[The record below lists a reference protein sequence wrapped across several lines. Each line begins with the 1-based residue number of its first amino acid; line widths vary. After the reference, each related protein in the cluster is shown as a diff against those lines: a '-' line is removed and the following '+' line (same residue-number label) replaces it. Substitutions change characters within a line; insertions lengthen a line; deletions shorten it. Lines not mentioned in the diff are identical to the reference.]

1 MRGAHATDTLNS
13 AARASPDMS
22 FEERYGT
29 RPEVAWLAA
38 LVGGVATIAG
48 SAVAFTERIY
58 WGFLWR
64 YFWGPVVAD
73 GLGESCLVYVRATAE
88 VVPGGAAGGC
98 ARVPEHFV
106 AVPGYTPVST
116 VGYML
121 VLVFML
127 VGVYYLLQR
136 LDLEPYRQF
145 FFSLV
150 PFVLFGGVLRTVE
163 DSFVSARQAGV
174 QPPVGLPWS
183 GLIISPFIYFTVFFV
198 TMGAILASIW
208 LARTGRV
215 ESYYGPLRLTGGAV
229 LAAATLYLVSLAA
242 TTDYVGWNPM
252 VFVTTTGLATAI
264 AYGAYA
270 AIDRYRPSIHA
281 GTGYMGLVVVWAH
294 SLDGVANVIASDWTS
309 LFGVGEYTA
318 KHVVNRLIIDLT
330 NAVQPAPVTAA
341 VGDSWPFLVVKVAV
355 AVAILAIFD
364 EQFIEES
371 PRYAVMLLV
380 AIVAVGLGPGTRDMV
395 RVTLGI

>member
-1 MRGAHATDTLNS
+1 MAHATDTLNS
-13 AARASPDMS
+13 ADRGHPNMS
-22 FEERYGT
+22 FEEQYGI

-38 LVGGVATIAG
+38 LVGGVATIAT

-58 WGFLWR
+58 WGFIWR

-73 GLGESCLVYVRATAE
+73 GLGESCLVYVRATGE
-88 VVPGGAAGGC
+88 VVSGSAAGGC

-116 VGYML
+116 AGYMV

-136 LDLEPYRQF
+136 LDLEPFRQF
-145 FFSLV
+145 FFALV
-150 PFVLFGGVLRTVE
+150 PFMLFGGVLRAVE
-163 DSFVSARQAGV
+163 DSFVSARRAGV
-174 QPPVGLPWS
+174 QPPVDLPWS

-198 TMGAILASIW
+198 TLGAILASIW

-215 ESYYGPLRLTGGAV
+215 ENYYGPLRLIGGVV
-229 LAAATLYLVSLAA
+229 LAVATLYLVLLAA

-252 VFVTTTGLATAI
+252 VFVITMGLATAI
-264 AYGAYA
+264 AYGAYT

-281 GTGYMGLVVVWAH
+281 GTGYMGLVVIWAH
-294 SLDGVANVIASDWTS
+294 AIDGVANVLASDWTH
-309 LFGVGEYTA
+309 LFGVGEYTP
-318 KHVVNRLIIDLT
+318 KHVVNRIIVDVT
-330 NAVQPAPVTAA
+330 NAVQPAPVTATI
-341 VGDSWPFLVVKVAV
+341 GDSWTFLVIKIAV
-355 AVAILAIFD
+355 AVAILAVFD
-364 EQFIEES
+364 EEFVEES